1 MKVYVEHLNLW
12 IIEDYRVHNFGLLA
26 YHFSYMEVSG
36 LYPWKGLSSHL
47 INMAMICPITANMPT
62 TTFHPRR
69 YFGPGLNFEMTWPD
83 IRKPRHIARMAAGPV
98 VEKVGTYISI
108 SDVQGG
114 QIRTILSRKN

>member
-1 MKVYVEHLNLW
+1 
-12 IIEDYRVHNFGLLA
+12 
-26 YHFSYMEVSG
+26 MEVSG

-114 QIRTILSRKN
+114 QIRTILSRKKLKFKKQHIEVHNKIEKLYNHGGNFH